1 MTRSQCDVYRDI
13 IFMALTLL
21 STSSDHWRLLRE
33 ERGKTVQ
40 LLFRRRRGS
49 MKSIEEE
56 ESSEHN
62 LMNPAAVISCHN
74 KLYIVYWIHELDS
87 ILIT

>member
-1 MTRSQCDVYRDI
+1 M
-13 IFMALTLL
+13 
-21 STSSDHWRLLRE
+21 
-33 ERGKTVQ
+33 
-40 LLFRRRRGS
+40 
-49 MKSIEEE
+49 EEE

-87 ILIT
+87 ILITWLRHLFTTWLEVKYTYEIFQFTFLFCKHCKIPDVYY